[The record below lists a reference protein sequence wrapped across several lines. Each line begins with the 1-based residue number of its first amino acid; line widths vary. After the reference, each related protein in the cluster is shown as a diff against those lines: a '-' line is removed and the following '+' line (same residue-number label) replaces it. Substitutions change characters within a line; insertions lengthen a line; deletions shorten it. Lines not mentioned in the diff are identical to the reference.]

1 MSQFWNAVMTDGKLM
16 PPFHQWRDSKIAEGK
31 KTICL
36 RHAVFNP
43 PGSGSP
49 ITKDK
54 SFDSKCTD
62 NSIVQAFGVYTLQ
75 KMGVVVQERPA
86 SKPLAVTFIS
96 RKDYAF
102 NTNMN
107 MQRKIDNEPD
117 VCFVPHHPAPLGIH
131 NTVAIWRAGRV
142 SNAGQ
147 AGRFGGGFSR

>member
-1 MSQFWNAVMTDGKLM
+1 MTDGKLM
-16 PPFHQWRDSKIAEGK
+16 PPFHKWRDSKIAEGK

-54 SFDSKCTD
+54 SFDSKCRD
-62 NSIVQAFGVYTLQ
+62 NSMVQAFGAYTLQ
-75 KMGVVVQERPA
+75 KMGVAVRARAPKQ
-86 SKPLAVTFIS
+86 PLAVTFIS

-107 MQRKIDNEPD
+107 MQRKIDNEPE
-117 VCFVPHHPAPLGIH
+117 VRSLTHFLVTFASSASRLLLSPPFFVFFRLILGVAPRL
-131 NTVAIWRAGRV
+131 
-142 SNAGQ
+142 
-147 AGRFGGGFSR
+147 

>member
-1 MSQFWNAVMTDGKLM
+1 MTDGKLM

-54 SFDSKCTD
+54 SFDSKCRD
-62 NSIVQAFGVYTLQ
+62 NSIVRAFGAYTLQ
-75 KMGVVVQERPA
+75 KMGVVVPERQA

-117 VCFVPHHPAPLGIH
+117 VQPVLPRPFQFVFP
-131 NTVAIWRAGRV
+131 
-142 SNAGQ
+142 
-147 AGRFGGGFSR
+147 